1 MSGPYKGGCLCGAVR
16 YEVDEFSPR
25 MAHCHCSMCRKFHGA
40 AFATY
45 GEVKLSHFRWLKGEG
60 DLQAYTADNGTTR
73 RFCRHCGSSMTF
85 VSKNYPDEIVEVAL
99 GTLDSYLEMSPDA
112 HVYVDFK
119 AGWTEIH
126 DSLPQYTED
135 RKSRRLK

>member
-45 GEVKLSHFRWLKGEG
+45 GEAKLPDFRWLEGEE
-60 DLQAYTADNGTTR
+60 DLQAYEADNGTTR
-73 RFCRHCGSSMTF
+73 RFCRHCGSSMAF
-85 VSKNYPDEIVEVAL
+85 VSKNYPEEIVEIAL

-112 HVYVDFK
+112 HIYVDSK
-119 AGWTEIH
+119 ASWTEIH

>member
-1 MSGPYKGGCLCGAVR
+1 MNAPYKGQCLCGAVK

-45 GEVKLSHFRWLKGEG
+45 GEADTAAFRWLQGDG
-60 DLQAYTADNGTTR
+60 DLHAYTADNGTTR

-85 VSKNYPDEIVEVAL
+85 SSKNYSGETVEIAL
-99 GTLDSYLEMSPDA
+99 GTLDSNLDMSPDA
-112 HVYVDFK
+112 HIYVESK
-119 AGWTEIH
+119 ASWSEIY
-126 DSLPQYTED
+126 DSLPQYAGD

>member
-1 MSGPYKGGCLCGAVR
+1 MSTPYKGQCLCGAVK

-45 GEVKLSHFRWLKGEG
+45 GEAKASGFRWLEGEA
-60 DLQAYTADNGTTR
+60 DLQAYTAENGTTR
-73 RFCRHCGSSMTF
+73 RFCRYCGSSMTF
-85 VSKNYPDEIVEVAL
+85 ASKNHPGDTVEIAL
-99 GTLDSYLEMSPDA
+99 GTLDSNLDMSPDA
-112 HVYVDFK
+112 HIWVDSK
-119 AGWTEIH
+119 ASWSEIH
-126 DSLPQYTED
+126 DVLPQYSED